1 MSWSVLGI
9 FVLLVTWGFTKSITI
24 GIVLLLTC
32 CALYSGFSFIRNQT
46 KRLGQTKRIQRPARQ
61 EFLANELKRLKDL
74 RESGLLTEDELTV
87 QNRLLTCSK
96 RNTYIQS

>member
-9 FVLLVTWGFTKSITI
+9 FVLLVTWGFTKSITL

-32 CALYSGFSFIRNQT
+32 CALYLGYTFIRSHT
-46 KRLGQTKRIQRPARQ
+46 KQLGNSNGTQRSSRQ
-61 EFLANELKRLKDL
+61 DFLASELKRLKDL
-74 RESGLLTEDELTV
+74 RDSGLLTEDELTV

-96 RNTYIQS
+96 QNTYIQS